1 MIASLKGVIALKT
14 PTNLTIEVQGVGYQV
29 FTPLSTYYQLPEA
42 QAQVSLHIYTHIRED
57 ALQLFG
63 FSTLREK
70 AVFLLLLGVTS
81 VGPKLA
87 LNILSG
93 IGVSELI
100 DAIREEQ
107 VHRLKAI
114 PGVGPKMAGR
124 LILELKEK
132 MAALGGTGDSDPPVS
147 TAGMKDGKQHDALS
161 ALVNLGYARAEAKR
175 SLEQIAKASED
186 GSSVEDL
193 IRAALKRLAK
203 VK

>member
-14 PTNLTIEVQGVGYQV
+14 PTLLTIDVQGVGYQV
-29 FTPLSTYYQLPEA
+29 FTPLSTYYRLPEEK
-42 QAQVSLHIYTHIRED
+42 AQVFLYIYTHVRED
-57 ALQLFG
+57 TFQLFG
-63 FSTLREK
+63 FETLLEK
-70 AVFLLLLGVTS
+70 DVFLLLLGVTG

-100 DAIREEQ
+100 TAIREEQ
-107 VHRLKAI
+107 GQRLKAI

-132 MAALGGTGDSDPPVS
+132 MNTLDTVPSDAPASSEIEDDV
-147 TAGMKDGKQHDALS
+147 QRDALS
-161 ALVNLGYARAEAKR
+161 ALMNLGYPRAEVKR
-175 SLEQIAKASED
+175 SLAHILKEMEN
-186 GSSVEDL
+186 GSVEEL
-193 IRAALKRLAK
+193 IRAGLKYLAK

>member
-1 MIASLKGVIALKT
+1 MIASLNGVIVMKT
-14 PTNLTIEVQGVGYQV
+14 PTSLTIDVHGVGYQV
-29 FTPLSTYYQLPEA
+29 STPLSTYYRLPEEK
-42 QAQVSLHIYTHIRED
+42 AQVFLHIYTHIRED

-63 FSTLREK
+63 FSSLREK
-70 AVFLLLLGVTS
+70 EVFLLLLGVTS

-107 VHRLKAI
+107 AHRLKAI
-114 PGVGPKMAGR
+114 PGVGPKMVGR

-132 MAALGGTGDSDPPVS
+132 VNALGIAPSDIPAS
-147 TAGMKDGKQHDALS
+147 DEIEEGKQRDALS
-161 ALVNLGYARAEAKR
+161 ALMNLGYARSHAKR
-175 SLEQIAKASED
+175 SLEQILKESEH
-186 GSSVEDL
+186 GSVEDL
-193 IRAALKRLAK
+193 IRAGLKRLST

>member
-1 MIASLKGVIALKT
+1 MIASLNGVIVMKT
-14 PTNLTIEVQGVGYQV
+14 PTSLTIDVHGVGYQV
-29 FTPLSTYYQLPEA
+29 STPLSTYYRLPEEK
-42 QAQVSLHIYTHIRED
+42 AQVFLHIYTHIRED

-63 FSTLREK
+63 FSSLREK
-70 AVFLLLLGVTS
+70 EVFLLLLGVTS

-114 PGVGPKMAGR
+114 PGVGPKMVGR

-132 MAALGGTGDSDPPVS
+132 VSAFSSVPSDVP
-147 TAGMKDGKQHDALS
+147 ACDEIEEGKQRDALS
-161 ALVNLGYARAEAKR
+161 ALMNLGYARSHAKH
-175 SLEQIAKASED
+175 SLEQILKESEPD
-186 GSSVEDL
+186 SVEDL
-193 IRAALKRLAK
+193 IRAGLKRLAQ

>member
-1 MIASLKGVIALKT
+1 MIASLNGLIALKT
-14 PTNLTIEVQGVGYQV
+14 PTTLTIDVQGVGYQV
-29 FTPLSTYYQLPEA
+29 FTPLSTYYQLPEEK
-42 QAQVSLHIYTHIRED
+42 AQVQLHIYTHIRED

-70 AVFLLLLGVTS
+70 EAFLLLLGVTS

-93 IGVSELI
+93 IGVSELV

-114 PGVGPKMAGR
+114 PGVGPKMVGR

-132 MAALGGTGDSDPPVS
+132 MSVLGAVRTDVPAS
-147 TAGMKDGKQHDALS
+147 TEVEDDKQRDALS
-161 ALVNLGYARAEAKR
+161 ALMNLGYARAEVKR
-175 SLEQIAKASED
+175 SLEQIFKETEEI
-186 GSSVEDL
+186 SVEDL
-193 IRAALKRLAK
+193 IRAGLKRLAK

>member
-14 PTNLTIEVQGVGYQV
+14 PTLLTIDVQGVGYQV
-29 FTPLSTYYQLPEA
+29 FTPLSTYYRLPEEK
-42 QAQVSLHIYTHIRED
+42 AQVFLQIYTHIRED
-57 ALQLFG
+57 AFHLFG
-63 FSTLREK
+63 FLTLREK
-70 AVFLLLLGVTS
+70 EVFLLLLGVTG

-100 DAIREEQ
+100 EAIREEQ
-107 VHRLKAI
+107 VQRLKAI

-132 MAALGGTGDSDPPVS
+132 MCALGDTSTDLPPS
-147 TAGMKDGKQHDALS
+147 AEIEDEEQRDALS
-161 ALVNLGYARAEAKR
+161 ALVNLGYSKAEVKR
-175 SLEQIAKASED
+175 SLDFILRETED
-186 GSSVEDL
+186 ASVEDL
-193 IRAALKRLAK
+193 IRAGLKHLAK

>member
-175 SLEQIAKASED
+175 SLEQIAKASKD